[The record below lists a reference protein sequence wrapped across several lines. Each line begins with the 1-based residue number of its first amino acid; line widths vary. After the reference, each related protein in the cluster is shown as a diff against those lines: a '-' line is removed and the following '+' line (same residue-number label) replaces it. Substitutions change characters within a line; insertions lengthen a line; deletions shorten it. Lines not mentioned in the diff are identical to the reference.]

1 MQDAYEYAVAEF
13 KLNWEGAESSGS
25 LSSVVALTS
34 EQPQVR
40 VAPVQEVLD
49 SVSLGSFMTSSYMA
63 VDVASASSTSSK
75 RRSKSK
81 AAAPATVKCEM
92 ELYLEAAEKQP
103 IETDLLAWWQ
113 ANEKRWPKV
122 ALMAKQY
129 LGCPATSAGVER
141 LFSSAGRTFSDLR
154 HLMDSFKIESVL
166 FAKHNNP

>member
-1 MQDAYEYAVAEF
+1 
-13 KLNWEGAESSGS
+13 
-25 LSSVVALTS
+25 
-34 EQPQVR
+34 
-40 VAPVQEVLD
+40 
-49 SVSLGSFMTSSYMA
+49 
-63 VDVASASSTSSK
+63 
-75 RRSKSK
+75 
-81 AAAPATVKCEM
+81 M